1 MKNRVIAL
9 AVAAIVALLVAAYL
23 WGPSAAPPG
32 QEPLTELSSANFDSF
47 QNAFDSDSDVP
58 RLVLLVSPT

>member
-1 MKNRVIAL
+1 MKKRAIAL
-9 AVAAIVALLVAAYL
+9 TLAGILVLFIAAYL

-32 QEPLTELSSANFDSF
+32 QEPLVVLSSANFDRF
-47 QNAFDSDSDVP
+47 QKAFDSDSDVP